1 MATMATICLHWSFQ
15 TLSFSSWSNLL
26 HKPGLFP
33 VPSCLLVWC
42 TGGTFSF
49 SCLFCIK
56 RGGELEII
64 AESFQEHHTGL
75 EKTIS
80 GENWATVCLFLEHF
94 WRTKNV
100 SFLETGFQ
108 RLLWGVRWL
117 WGWRRRTNKY
127 WPATLARSFICF
139 DLNIFQGTQ
148 TKQWISFYFT
158 DDERETPK
166 EWVNQH
172 AMVSGFRT
180 AYSLSCT
187 CPSIVYYLKC
197 RLLLFWL

>member
-1 MATMATICLHWSFQ
+1 
-15 TLSFSSWSNLL
+15 
-26 HKPGLFP
+26 
-33 VPSCLLVWC
+33 
-42 TGGTFSF
+42 
-49 SCLFCIK
+49 
-56 RGGELEII
+56 
-64 AESFQEHHTGL
+64 
-75 EKTIS
+75 
-80 GENWATVCLFLEHF
+80 
-94 WRTKNV
+94 
-100 SFLETGFQ
+100 
-108 RLLWGVRWL
+108 VRWL

-127 WPATLARSFICF
+127 WSATLARSFICL

-158 DDERETPK
+158 DDERETQK

-197 RLLLFWL
+197 RLLLFWP